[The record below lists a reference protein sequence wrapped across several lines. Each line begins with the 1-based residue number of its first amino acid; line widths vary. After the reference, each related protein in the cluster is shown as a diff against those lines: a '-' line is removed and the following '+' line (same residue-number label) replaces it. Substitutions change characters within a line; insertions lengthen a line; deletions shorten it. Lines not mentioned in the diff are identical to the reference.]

1 MPGKTIKLILDYL
14 RIFLIDVV
22 AAGLNISIHHKCR
35 VIFAGWH
42 DQVQCGLLAYLVDVV
57 VVAPIISFHHN
68 FIILLQGGTIKFIV
82 DYLHIDRSKNA
93 KKSLCEE
100 INSKLFEHIM
110 TGIEV
115 QAFENQNNFVF
126 AHIARNFMSDPL
138 IASNLRTQ

>member
-1 MPGKTIKLILDYL
+1 MIFLFLFLLSLHHLSINDFLQGKTIKLILDYL

-68 FIILLQGGTIKFIV
+68 CYNSLAGWHDQVHRGLLAHRPEQE
-82 DYLHIDRSKNA
+82 RQE
-93 KKSLCEE
+93 KSLRGDQQQT
-100 INSKLFEHIM
+100 L
-110 TGIEV
+110 
-115 QAFENQNNFVF
+115 
-126 AHIARNFMSDPL
+126 
-138 IASNLRTQ
+138 

>member
-1 MPGKTIKLILDYL
+1 MLYLQGGMIKFSVDFL
-14 RIFLIDVV
+14 RILLMLLLLLLLFQLFLFI
-22 AAGLNISIHHKCR
+22 II
-35 VIFAGWH
+35 VIF
-42 DQVQCGLLAYLVDVV
+42 L
-57 VVAPIISFHHN
+57 F
-68 FIILLQGGTIKFIV
+68 QGGTIKFIV

-115 QAFENQNNFVF
+115 QVFENQNNFDF
-126 AHIARNFMSDPL
+126 AHIIRNFMSNPL

>member
-1 MPGKTIKLILDYL
+1 MLLLLVWIFQYIINIVLYLQGGMIKFSVDFL
-14 RIFLIDVV
+14 RI
-22 AAGLNISIHHKCR
+22 
-35 VIFAGWH
+35 
-42 DQVQCGLLAYLVDVV
+42 LLMLLSLLRLFRF
-57 VVAPIISFHHN
+57 IIIV
-68 FIILLQGGTIKFIV
+68 IILLQGGTIKFIV

-115 QAFENQNNFVF
+115 QAFENQNNFDF
-126 AHIARNFMSDPL
+126 AHIIRNFMSNPL